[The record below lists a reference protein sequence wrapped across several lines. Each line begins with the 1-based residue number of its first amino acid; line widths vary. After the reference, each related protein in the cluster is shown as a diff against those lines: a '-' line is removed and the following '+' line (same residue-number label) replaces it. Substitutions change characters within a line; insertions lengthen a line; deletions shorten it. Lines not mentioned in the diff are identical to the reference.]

1 MNTLNTPL
9 ALARSL
15 FYFMKANAMFNP
27 RCGHVLNNI
36 LNNKNT
42 INHRSIPALLKR
54 VVSSSNIHHANITS
68 SAFQN
73 CERPKVC
80 WLDLNGSGLSAIER
94 LCLEEALLR
103 HDPLHR
109 SWAIIGTHDP
119 IYNTR
124 LKKIETYLQNAETVP
139 VQGDQVQDYYY
150 SNGTR
155 MINQNCIIIMGI
167 GGKPENLLNIPKVK
181 KDGVVVIKRFSGGG
195 TVVVD
200 HSSLW
205 TTFIGRTNDFPN
217 VPPYPKNI
225 MKWSADEIFH
235 HVFQGMGKN
244 NNSNDSMSNSLN
256 MNGNTT
262 NHIKRK
268 TLIMDTKSCGLASV
282 QNKQRDFFIPDPSN
296 RTESTLSNLKFE
308 LRENDYVLGE
318 HKMGG
323 NAQSITNGA
332 WLHHT
337 SFLWDYSATNME
349 YLSLPQKR
357 PDYRGDRQ
365 HDDFLIKLKSVYGDI
380 HGDRE
385 GKQIFFSCVKSASE
399 KAFELQEV
407 NLSEALHVVD
417 EIGGFQQWFDGKC
430 RTKVS
435 KI

>member
-1 MNTLNTPL
+1 
-9 ALARSL
+9 
-15 FYFMKANAMFNP
+15 MFN
-27 RCGHVLNNI
+27 RRSGHVLNNI
-36 LNNKNT
+36 LNKNT
-42 INHRSIPALLKR
+42 INNYSSAVRLPVCSKR
-54 VVSSSNIHHANITS
+54 IVSSSNNIHHANITS

-73 CERPKVC
+73 CEKPKVC

-124 LKKIETYLQNAETVP
+124 LKKIDTYLQNADTI
-139 VQGDQVQDYYY
+139 QGGQVQDYY
-150 SNGTR
+150 SNGKR
-155 MINQNCIIIMGI
+155 IINQNCIIIMGI
-167 GGKPENLLNIPKVK
+167 GGKPENLLNIPKVT

-217 VPPYPKNI
+217 VPPYPKDI

-235 HVFQGMGKN
+235 YVFQGMGMGKN
-244 NNSNDSMSNSLN
+244 NNSNNSMSNNLN
-256 MNGNTT
+256 INGDT
-262 NHIKRK
+262 NQIKRK
-268 TLIMDTKSCGLASV
+268 TLIMDKKSCGLASV
-282 QNKQRDFFIPDPSN
+282 HNKQIEFLIPDPSN
-296 RTESTLSNLKFE
+296 RTANSLSNLKFE

-357 PDYRGDRQ
+357 PDYRADRK

-385 GKQIFFSCVKSASE
+385 GKQIFFSCLKSASE

-417 EIGGFQQWFDGKC
+417 ELGGFQKWFDGKC
-430 RTKVS
+430 RTKLMKV
-435 KI
+435 